1 MNRPRLSNERSAGTA
16 FPDDFPRRLERLRE
30 ASGLTW
36 RALARELGVSVR
48 SLYRWRVGTR
58 PDAAHMLAIV
68 EFATDRNLLDSLLSR
83 RDEGAADERQALLF
97 ADDVWA
103 RLGGA
108 RVERAA
114 GHGDSRRAA

>member
-1 MNRPRLSNERSAGTA
+1 MTPMRPTDEQPGGTR
-16 FPDDFPRRLERLRE
+16 FSDDFPQRVERLRE

-48 SLYRWRVGTR
+48 SLYRWRTGTK
-58 PDAAHMLAIV
+58 PDVAHMLAIV

-83 RDEGAADERQALLF
+83 RNEGAADERQALLF
-97 ADDVWA
+97 EDDVWA

-108 RVERAA
+108 RVECAK